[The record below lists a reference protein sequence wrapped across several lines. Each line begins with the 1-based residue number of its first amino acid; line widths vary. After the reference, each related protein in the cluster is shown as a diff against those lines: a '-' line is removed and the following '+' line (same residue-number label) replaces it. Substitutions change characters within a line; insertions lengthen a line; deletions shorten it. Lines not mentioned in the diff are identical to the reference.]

1 MGVAYDQSNS
11 TSFPIK
17 EVNPERCIEKLK
29 SVGEIKSY
37 AKDAVVSAP
46 GASGS
51 RCFVVLEGSVQ
62 AQHHTVSGM
71 ENAYIAHGPGYA
83 MLEAQCFCEW
93 TETAYFRAME
103 PSMLLM
109 LERRKLMEALKGDHE
124 LALFFIGTLSEKFRW
139 YIDHA
144 RNLSAHSAMW
154 RLCEQILSFADQYG
168 KPHDGNI
175 LIDRKYSQQT
185 LANMLHLN
193 RITVVRYIKELK
205 DMKLIEYVNGYLCV
219 RDMAA
224 LSNYRDSAA
233 ER

>member
-1 MGVAYDQSNS
+1 MGVGYDLAGLPPS
-11 TSFPIK
+11 PIR
-17 EVNPERCIEKLK
+17 EVNRARCIEKLTR
-29 SVGEIKSY
+29 VGEIKSY
-37 AKDAVVSAP
+37 AKNAVVFAP
-46 GASGS
+46 DTTATS
-51 RCFVVLEGSVQ
+51 CFIVLEGSVQ
-62 AQHHTVSGM
+62 AQHHTVNGM
-71 ENAYIAHGPGYA
+71 ENSYIAHTPGFA

-175 LIDRKYSQQT
+175 LIDKKFSQQA

-193 RITVVRYIKELK
+193 RITVVRYLKELK
-205 DMKLIEYVNGYLCV
+205 ELDLIEYVNGYLCV
-219 RDMAA
+219 RDRQA
-224 LSNYRDSAA
+224 LTDYRDNATG
-233 ER
+233 